1 MSPGA
6 TLETRGTDAG
16 ADTAAPPRKA
26 RLYSLV
32 QVVVPLL
39 CSRQVLTKA
48 SPGLKSVPS
57 GTVISAQYSAKSPA
71 GEPGAPGEGVK
82 PTKGVA
88 GLVGLGVKGLVG
100 KGGRWGGRGG
110 LGCPRSAGGQEQGG
124 QQE

>member
-1 MSPGA
+1 MSPGV
-6 TLETRGTDAG
+6 TLEVRGTEEG
-16 ADTAAPPRKA
+16 ADICAPPRKA

-39 CSRQVLTKA
+39 CNRQVLTKA

-57 GTVISAQYSAKSPA
+57 GTVISAQYSAKSPD

-88 GLVGLGVKGLVG
+88 GVGGL
-100 KGGRWGGRGG
+100 GGRG
-110 LGCPRSAGGQEQGG
+110 LGG
-124 QQE
+124 

>member
-6 TLETRGTDAG
+6 TLEVRGTDGG
-16 ADTAAPPRKA
+16 ADICAPPRKA

-39 CSRQVLTKA
+39 CNRQVLIKA

-71 GEPGAPGEGVK
+71 GEPGAPGEGGK
-82 PTKGVA
+82 PTNGVA
-88 GLVGLGVKGLVG
+88 GLGGGG
-100 KGGRWGGRGG
+100 GGGR
-110 LGCPRSAGGQEQGG
+110 AGGG
-124 QQE
+124 